1 MISRPGIAARM
12 FTILGEANINIL
24 RITTSEIKISCA
36 IYQDQLEKAIELLH
50 KEFELDH

>member
-12 FTILGEANINIL
+12 FNVLGNANINIL

-36 IYQDQLEKAIELLH
+36 IYQEHLEKAIELLH
-50 KEFELDH
+50 QEFELDY